1 MSPRRQRKLINLG
14 LDRVWGLIGSFNC
27 DTGRGVM
34 RYGRYKLAFSARDVR
49 NYPAGTDISGFKAHF
64 SVLENKRRI
73 PKRAVDIILPSL
85 SYRRYPPNPDDLDE
99 EDLVTARPVG
109 MEAGAQ
115 EEKPA
120 PVELSN
126 EQRIALALFGPII
139 KLVSL
144 SPDGQYWFLDEQQKS
159 HNLLYVLSAETVE
172 VERAVEEL
180 EHLMNDPK
188 ARENDFQNFFERH
201 PDFILNDEYREAHPH
216 LVLENAEGDCLI
228 PDFIL
233 QPVNQR
239 ALCDLLELKL
249 PSVEVFVMKKNRPRY
264 SAAVYEAA
272 AQLREYSRYFDEET
286 HRTKFRDKYPLLNV
300 YRPRMFV
307 IIGRQG
313 AESPTIARA
322 VEAEMPDIYLR
333 TYDDVLK
340 RAKWKLGRMK
350 VRGLTN
356 N

>member
-1 MSPRRQRKLINLG
+1 M
-14 LDRVWGLIGSFNC
+14 
-27 DTGRGVM
+27 GRGVM
-34 RYGRYKLAFSARDVR
+34 TSGHYKLSFSARDVR
-49 NYPAGTDISGFKAHF
+49 NYPAGTDILGLKAHF
-64 SVLENKRRI
+64 LVLRNSQGH
-73 PKRAVDIILPSL
+73 PNRAVDIVVPSV
-85 SYRRYPPNPDDLDE
+85 SYTRYPPNPDTLDE
-99 EDLVTARPVG
+99 EDLAAVTA
-109 MEAGAQ
+109 ADFKTGAQ
-115 EEKPA
+115 KEKPA
-120 PVELSN
+120 PVELSS
-126 EQRIALALFGPII
+126 EQRVALALFGPII

-144 SPDGQYWFLDEQQKS
+144 SPDGQYRFLDEQQKS

-180 EHLMNDPK
+180 EDLMNDPR
-188 ARENDFQNFFERH
+188 ARENDFQNFFERQ
-201 PDFILNDEYREAHPH
+201 PDFILNDEFREAHPH
-216 LVLENAEGDCLI
+216 LILENAGADCLI

-286 HRTKFRDKYPLLNV
+286 NRATFRDKYPLLNV

-313 AESPTIARA
+313 AENPTVARA
-322 VEAEMPDIYLR
+322 VESGMPDIYLR
-333 TYDDVLK
+333 TYDDVLR
-340 RAKWKLGRMK
+340 RAKWKLERMK
-350 VRGLTN
+350 GRGFAN

>member
-1 MSPRRQRKLINLG
+1 MK
-14 LDRVWGLIGSFNC
+14 
-27 DTGRGVM
+27 
-34 RYGRYKLAFSARDVR
+34 YGQYKLAFSARDVR
-49 NYPAGTDISGFKAHF
+49 SYPVGTDISGLEAHF
-64 SVLENKRRI
+64 SVLKNNQGN
-73 PKRAVDIILPSL
+73 PQRAVDIIIPAL
-85 SYRRYPPNPDDLDE
+85 SYRQYPPNPDELDE
-99 EDLVTARPVG
+99 EDLVTVKPSDMGVG
-109 MEAGAQ
+109 AP
-115 EEKPA
+115 EEEQA

-126 EQRIALALFGPII
+126 EQRVALALFGPII

-144 SPDGQYWFLDEQQKS
+144 SPDGQYRFLDEQQKS
-159 HNLLYVLSAETVE
+159 HNLLYVLSAETVDM
-172 VERAVEEL
+172 ERAVEEF
-180 EHLMNDPK
+180 EHLMNDPT
-188 ARENDFQNFFERH
+188 ARENDFQNFFERR

-216 LVLENAEGDCLI
+216 LILENAEGDCLI

-233 QPVNQR
+233 QPVNQS

-286 HRTKFRDKYPLLNV
+286 NRAKFRDNYPLLNV

-313 AESPTIARA
+313 AQSPTVARA
-322 VEAEMPDIYLR
+322 VEAGMPDIYLR

-350 VRGLTN
+350 ARGLSN
-356 N
+356 S

>member
-1 MSPRRQRKLINLG
+1 MSPRRLINLG
-14 LDRVWGLIGSFNC
+14 FDQVRGVVHKFNC
-27 DTGRGVM
+27 VSGSGLMKYDGHRLLPF
-34 RYGRYKLAFSARDVR
+34 YARNIR
-49 NYPAGTDISGFKAHF
+49 KYPPGTDLSGLDAIF
-64 SVLENKRRI
+64 SILKDRRGN
-73 PKRAVDIILPSL
+73 PKRAVNIFIPSL
-85 SYRRYPPNPDDLDE
+85 RDYRHDPPDPDTLDE
-99 EDLVTARPVG
+99 IDLGAPRTADMR
-109 MEAGAQ
+109 AGAT

-120 PVELSN
+120 SVELSD
-126 EQRIALALFGPII
+126 EQRVALALFGPII

-144 SPDGQYWFLDEQQKS
+144 SPDGQYRFLDEQQKS

-172 VERAVEEL
+172 MERAVEEL
-180 EHLMNDPK
+180 EHLMNEPK

-201 PDFILNDEYREAHPH
+201 PNFILNDEYREAHPH

-233 QPVNQR
+233 QPVNQS

-249 PSVEVFVMKKNRPRY
+249 PSAEVFVMKKNRPRY

-286 HRTKFRDKYPLLNV
+286 NRATFRGKYPLLNV

-313 AESPTIARA
+313 AESPTVART
-322 VEAEMPDIYLR
+322 VEAGMPDIYLR

-340 RAKWKLGRMK
+340 HAKWKLDRMK
-350 VRGLTN
+350 VRGLAKS
-356 N
+356 

>member
-1 MSPRRQRKLINLG
+1 
-14 LDRVWGLIGSFNC
+14 
-27 DTGRGVM
+27 M
-34 RYGRYKLAFSARDVR
+34 R
-49 NYPAGTDISGFKAHF
+49 AGT
-64 SVLENKRRI
+64 
-73 PKRAVDIILPSL
+73 
-85 SYRRYPPNPDDLDE
+85 
-99 EDLVTARPVG
+99 
-109 MEAGAQ
+109 Q
-115 EEKPA
+115 EEKSA

-126 EQRIALALFGPII
+126 EQRVALALFGPII

-144 SPDGQYWFLDEQQKS
+144 SPEGQYRFLDEQQKS
-159 HNLLYVLSAETVE
+159 HNLLYVLSAKTVE

-180 EHLMNDPK
+180 EHLMNAPT

-201 PDFILNDEYREAHPH
+201 LDFILNDEYREAHPH
-216 LVLENAEGDCLI
+216 LVLENAEGDLI

-233 QPVNQR
+233 QPVNQS

-264 SAAVYEAA
+264 SVAVYEAA

-286 HRTKFRDKYPLLNV
+286 NRAKFRDKYPLLNV

-313 AESPTIARA
+313 AESATIARA
-322 VEAEMPDIYLR
+322 VEVGMPDIYLR

-340 RAKWKLGRMK
+340 RAKWKLERVK
-350 VRGLTN
+350 VRGLAS
-356 N
+356 